1 MSSLL
6 GASRLPLATRLK
18 PGTGT
23 FVVAITLVVLGFY
36 LLYPVVLIFIMSFN
50 TARDV
55 LVGPAIWGLSNWTS
69 AWDHP
74 LLFESLFNSFL
85 IWILVA
91 GIAFPFAITIS
102 LVLARTK
109 IPFTHGLEFGFWV
122 AYMFPGLATTIGW
135 MMLLDPDV
143 GFMNQALEF
152 LPFVDKGPFNIF
164 SIQGIVW
171 VKLMGDGIAYKVMLF
186 TPAFRNMD
194 RSLEEAG
201 RISGASSVSTMIR
214 ITLPV
219 MISPIILVLALQLI
233 RVFSG
238 FETEWLLGRPFGFFV
253 YSTLIYQLITRDI
266 VPQYGSAV
274 VLGSVTMLMIAV
286 IIPLQRWIVQRRNYT
301 TVSGTFKPGLIELG
315 RWQWIA
321 FGSIVLFLLLLT
333 VVPMIILIIGSFMAR
348 SGFFNTTPLWTT
360 AHWDFV
366 LSSPL
371 FLTGLKTTMILALT
385 AGIGSPILFSL
396 LAYMIIRTRWRGRFL
411 VDSMIWISAAV
422 PGILSGLGLLL
433 MFLST
438 PGLAWLYGSIW
449 ALIIVVIISGNT
461 TGTNI
466 FKGVMVQ
473 LGKDLEEAA
482 RVSGAGWMRTYL
494 RVVVPVLMPTM
505 ILIGTLNFVSAASTT
520 SSIILIASRD
530 TITLSILGL
539 QWGEI
544 EGGQIEAAA
553 IVSIIIMGLTLGL
566 ALIARSFGLR
576 IGIRQDVRAREDRR
590 KRADGGQREDAPAVR

>member
-1 MSSLL
+1 MSRQL
-6 GASRLPLATRLK
+6 GVSRLPLATRLK

-23 FVVAITLVVLGFY
+23 FVVAITLIVLGFY
-36 LLYPVVLIFIMSFN
+36 LIYPVVLIFIMSFN
-50 TARDV
+50 MARDV
-55 LVGPAIWGLSNWTS
+55 LVGPAVWGLGNWGT
-69 AWDHP
+69 AFQHP
-74 LLFESLFNSFL
+74 LLFKSLFNSFL
-85 IWILVA
+85 IWFLVA

-143 GFMNQALEF
+143 GFMNQALES
-152 LPFVDKGPFNIF
+152 LPFVEKGPFNIF
-164 SIQGIVW
+164 SIEGIVW

-201 RISGASSVSTMIR
+201 RISGASSVATMIR

-266 VPQYGSAV
+266 VPQYGPAV

-301 TVSGTFKPGLIELG
+301 TVSGTFKPGLIEFG
-315 RWQWIA
+315 RWQWLA
-321 FGSIVLFLLLLT
+321 FGSIVFFLLFLT
-333 VVPMIILIIGSFMAR
+333 VVPMVVLIIGSFMAR

-360 AHWDFV
+360 VHWDFV

-371 FLTGLKTTMILALT
+371 FVTGLRTTMILALT
-385 AGIGSPILFSL
+385 AGLGSPLLFSL
-396 LAYMIIRTRWRGRFL
+396 LAYMIVRTRWRGRFL

-433 MFLST
+433 MFLGT

-482 RVSGAGWMRTYL
+482 RVSGAGWLRTYL
-494 RVVVPVLMPTM
+494 RVVIPVLMPTM

-576 IGIRQDVRAREDRR
+576 IGIRQDVRAREDAR
-590 KRADGGQREDAPAVR
+590 KAQGGGVRADAPSVR